1 MEGLVDTCRG
11 DCASSANR
19 VSSATLHAH
28 EGATRNKHQ
37 FVEMLS
43 PSWST
48 RATVAT
54 FQMSSRACM
63 GMRSAG
69 HSGSNQAQ
77 TGSGGLAIPLGG
89 YAITTPKT
97 CPC

>member
-1 MEGLVDTCRG
+1 MVDTCRG
-11 DCASSANR
+11 DSASSANR
-19 VSSATLHAH
+19 VSPATLHEH
-28 EGATRNKHQ
+28 EGATLHEHQ
-37 FVEMLS
+37 FVDLPS
-43 PSWST
+43 SSWS
-48 RATVAT
+48 RWATVAT

-69 HSGSNQAQ
+69 HSGSDQAQ
-77 TGSGGLAIPLGG
+77 MDSGDLPIPRGG